1 MNKHLKY
8 FAILFIVGLMTESLF
23 ASDDI
28 VTRFRLYEGF
38 KEKTAALTN
47 VAISYHL
54 KTGHSEE
61 VLSKE
66 AIAREKQALI
76 KVYNLKDLK
85 LITRDSLVLKKGEKK
100 GQFQQVVL
108 GDRELKVQLTP
119 IDEKEDIF
127 KLEVLEKDEG
137 KQSMLETEILMP
149 QEKAGSVGF
158 EGAKGR
164 VYYLSFN
171 RLKNKD
177 DSGEKT
183 MHVFFYKRPALIRK
197 VNPEYPQKALDEW
210 IKGTVVLDTEIGTD
224 GNVKSVKVIKGAH
237 PMLEKA
243 AAAAVKKWKYQ
254 PFQLKGGLNALVFT
268 VSFRFELIPVPE
280 APTRR
285 LPTHLKPQLV
295 RRVNPVYPH
304 TALKAH
310 IQGEVLLE
318 VVTDQKGNVKKVT
331 AVSGHPLLEKA
342 AVKAVKQWK
351 YKPYLVDGEPKP
363 VIFYVTI
370 RFKRTNIDFYKK
382 DK

>member
-1 MNKHLKY
+1 MNKRFRY
-8 FAILFIVGLMTESLF
+8 FVIIFIVSHLTGFLF
-23 ASDDI
+23 ASSDI

-38 KEKTAALTN
+38 KEKNAAPTN
-47 VAISYHL
+47 VAVSYHL

-66 AIAREKQALI
+66 AIAKEKQALI

-85 LITRDSLVLKKGEKK
+85 LITRDSLILKKGEKK
-100 GQFQQVVL
+100 GQFQEVVL
-108 GDRELKVQLTP
+108 GEREIKVQLTP

-127 KLEVLEKDEG
+127 KLEILENDKG
-137 KQSMLETEILMP
+137 KKSMLETEILIP

-164 VYYLSFN
+164 IYYISFN
-171 RLKNKD
+171 RLKNKE

-210 IKGTVVLDTEIGTD
+210 IEGTVVLDTEIGTD
-224 GNVKSVKVIKGAH
+224 GNVKSVKVIQRAH
-237 PMLEKA
+237 PLLDEA
-243 AAAAVKKWKYQ
+243 AVTAVKKWKYQ
-254 PFQLKGGLNALVFT
+254 PFQVKSSLNSLMFT
-268 VSFRFELIPVPE
+268 VSFQFELIPVPI
-280 APTRR
+280 TQTGR
-285 LPTHLKPQLV
+285 LPSQLKPQLIRSV
-295 RRVNPVYPH
+295 APVYPH
-304 TALKAH
+304 MALRAR

-318 VVTDQKGNVKKVT
+318 VVTDQTGNVKEIT
-331 AVSGHPLLEKA
+331 AISGHPILKKA

-351 YKPYLVDGEPKP
+351 YKPYLIDGEPKP

-370 RFKRTNIDFYKK
+370 RFKRNNIDFYKEYK
-382 DK
+382 

>member
-8 FAILFIVGLMTESLF
+8 FAIVFIVSLMTGFLF
-23 ASDDI
+23 ASDVI
-28 VTRFRLYEGF
+28 VTQFRLYEGF

-47 VAISYHL
+47 VAVFYHL
-54 KTGHSEE
+54 KTDHSEE
-61 VLSKE
+61 VPSKE
-66 AIAREKQALI
+66 AIAREKKALI

-85 LITRDSLVLKKGEKK
+85 LITRDSLVLKKSEKK

-108 GDRELKVQLTP
+108 GDRELRVQLTP
-119 IDEKEDIF
+119 IDEKEDLF
-127 KLEVLEKDEG
+127 KLEVLEKDKG
-137 KQSMLETEILMP
+137 KQSMLETEILIP

-164 VYYLSFN
+164 IYYLSFN
-171 RLKNKD
+171 RLKNKG

-197 VNPEYPQKALDEW
+197 VNPEYPQKALNQW
-210 IKGTVVLDTEIGTD
+210 IKGTVVLDTEISTD
-224 GNVKSVKVIKGAH
+224 GNVERVKVIQGAH
-237 PMLEKA
+237 PLLEKA

-254 PFQLKGGLNALVFT
+254 PFQLKGGLNSLVFT

-280 APTRR
+280 ALTGR
-285 LPTHLKPQLV
+285 LPSQLKPQLI
-295 RRVNPVYPH
+295 RRVEPVYPH

-318 VVTDQKGNVKKVT
+318 VVTDQTGNVKEVT
-331 AVSGHPLLEKA
+331 VISGHPILKKA
-342 AVKAVKQWK
+342 AVKAAKQWK
-351 YKPYLVDGEPKP
+351 YEPYLVDGEPKP
-363 VIFYVTI
+363 VIFYETI
-370 RFKRTNIDFYKK
+370 RFELNNTDFYKK